1 MPLKLL
7 MNWFLPKKSTK
18 TKLIKNLILSIMLVI
33 HFENV
38 KQLSKS
44 SFNLQTYL
52 KSKII
57 KNFTNSY

>member
-1 MPLKLL
+1 